1 MSAATTMIE
10 LPLPPGVERHTID
23 TSRGPVTALR
33 AQPAHAKAKISTAIM
48 VSGFFGTKED
58 FREVLPMLA
67 DRGHDTWAYDYPGQ
81 LGESVHDGAHESDDE
96 YTIPVMAAHLR
107 EIVHCIAGNTPVH
120 LVGHCLGGFVA
131 RDAVLS
137 TPRLA
142 RTLTLLACGPS
153 MREPKH
159 RAMING
165 LALLHKNGGTMAL
178 WPLVKR
184 LLAEDDTIMREF
196 WHAKLATMN
205 PRFVTQAA
213 TSMGEENDRSAEL
226 TAKGIR
232 SLVVHGKRDKRLWS
246 AGAYADMASALNA
259 DLVVIEKASHSPNME
274 QPEPTANALLKFW
287 ATA

>member
-1 MSAATTMIE
+1 MSTMVE
-10 LPLPPGVERHTID
+10 LPLPPGVEQQTIT
-23 TSRGPVTALR
+23 TSRGPVAALR
-33 AQPAHAKAKISTAIM
+33 AQPDATHGKRSTAIM

-67 DRGHDTWAYDYPGQ
+67 DRGYDTWAYDYPGQ
-81 LGESVHDGAHESDDE
+81 LGEHPEQEDQ
-96 YTIPVMAAHLR
+96 YTIPTMAAHLR
-107 EIVHCIAGNTPVH
+107 EIVTAISEGNPVH
-120 LVGHCLGGFVA
+120 VVGHCLGGFVA
-131 RDAVLS
+131 REAVL
-137 TPRLA
+137 TEPERA

-165 LALLHKNGGTMAL
+165 LAVLHKNGGTMAL

-184 LLAEDDTIMREF
+184 LLAEDDTTMREF

-205 PRFVTQAA
+205 PHFVTQAA

-226 TAKGIR
+226 MAKGIR

-246 AGAYADMASALNA
+246 AGVYADMARALNA
-259 DLVVIEKASHSPNME
+259 ELVVIEKASHSPNME

-287 ATA
+287 ASA

>member
-1 MSAATTMIE
+1 MSTATTMIE
-10 LPLPPGVERHTID
+10 LPLPPGVERRTID
-23 TSRGPVTALR
+23 TSRGIVTALR
-33 AQPAHAKAKISTAIM
+33 ARPGATQHKIGTAIM
-48 VSGFFGTKED
+48 ASGFFGTKED

-67 DRGHDTWAYDYPGQ
+67 SRGYDTWAYDYPGQ
-81 LGESVHDGAHESDDE
+81 LGEHSGSTGDE
-96 YTIPVMAAHLR
+96 YTIPAMAAHLR
-107 EIVHCIAGNTPVH
+107 EIVATVSEDQPVH
-120 LVGHCLGGFVA
+120 VVGHCLGGFVA
-131 RDAVLS
+131 REAVLAEPAS
-137 TPRLA
+137 A

-165 LALLHKNGGTMAL
+165 LAVLHKNGGTMAL

-184 LLAEDDTIMREF
+184 LLAEDDAIMREF

-205 PRFVTQAA
+205 PYFVTQAA
-213 TSMGEENDRSAEL
+213 MSMGEENDRSAEL
-226 TAKGIR
+226 PARGIR

-246 AGAYADMASALNA
+246 AGVYADMARALDA